1 MKKLSRFITGNIDT
15 NSKYISID
23 SIYTDCLD
31 TPDEVATSGVPLKQN
46 TNFLLIAISA
56 VQLLTDAGAVSSP
69 SDLLLQA
76 DAAEL
81 LLPSSQFNQ
90 FFG

>member
-1 MKKLSRFITGNIDT
+1 MSRFITGNIDT

-31 TPDEVATSGVPLKQN
+31 TPDEVATHRGVSLKQN

-81 LLPSSQFNQ
+81 LLPSSQFNKL
-90 FFG
+90 FG